1 MSQQTEIEFYTN
13 TKQTW
18 DALLAA
24 IKEAKMSID
33 FEQYIFTIDDTG
45 RKFIE
50 LFIEKAKQG
59 VKIRLLFDMAGSAGM
74 YRSLLLPEL
83 HKFGIE
89 IRFFNPIKAWRLLN
103 FTANLFRDHRKITI
117 IDKAIGFIGG
127 VGIQSDMVSWR
138 DTHLKVKGPLV
149 ADFADSFERV
159 WTTVKR
165 GTLVQTTTSRQFIK
179 NFTLLTNAPRFH
191 QRHIYQTLV
200 SNIRNARSY
209 IYLTTPYF
217 IPDVP
222 LFRALQVAARR
233 GIDVRLIVPA
243 IADHIFIDHARET
256 YFTLALKA
264 GIKIYRYLPVM
275 MHAKTAAIDDE
286 WATAGSFNL
295 DSLSFLF
302 NHEANVASTDAG
314 FVAKIKEQFEL
325 DLKSCEEVKY
335 EEWIKR
341 SFRKKF
347 LELMTWP
354 VHGLL

>member
-1 MSQQTEIEFYTN
+1 MTQQTKIEFYTN

-18 DALLAA
+18 DALLEA
-24 IKEAKMSID
+24 IGQAKTSID
-33 FEQYIFTIDDTG
+33 FEQYIFTVDEIG

-59 VKIRLLFDMAGSAGM
+59 VKVRLLLDMAGSVGM

-83 HKFGIE
+83 HKLGIE

-103 FTANLFRDHRKITI
+103 FSANFFRDHRKITI
-117 IDKAIGFIGG
+117 IDKTIGFIGG
-127 VGIQSDMVSWR
+127 VGIQSDMADWR
-138 DTHLKVKGPLV
+138 DTHIKVEGPLV
-149 ADFADSFERV
+149 VDFADSFERV

-165 GTLVQTTTSRQFIK
+165 GTLAKTGTSRQFVK
-179 NFTLLTNAPRFH
+179 NFTLLTNSPRFH

-209 IYLTTPYF
+209 VYLTTPYF

-233 GIDVRLIVPA
+233 GVDVRLIVPA
-243 IADHIFIDHARET
+243 IADHLFIDHARET

-264 GIKIYRYLPVM
+264 GIKIYRYQPVM

-286 WATAGSFNL
+286 WATVGSFNL

-302 NHEANVASTDAG
+302 NHEANVASTEED
-314 FVAKIKEQFEL
+314 FVLKIKEQFEE
-325 DLKSCEEVKY
+325 DLKSCEQIKY
-335 EEWIKR
+335 EEWVKR

-347 LELMTWP
+347 LEFLTWP